1 MKVPVPKEVAQEVSS
16 DAARIAKEYM
26 ARRGWSQTSIN
37 SLMPVAEEGIVGIRT
52 SIKHLHYQNAGTKPF
67 VMWWAEGKIIPLPS
81 GPILATRVGQP
92 GWGYQD
98 RYDKKRYPQT
108 GWVFRHQRWRHP
120 GIDRTGFMNK
130 AIRRAISNA
139 RPTLR
144 QRSMEVL
151 AGRANEEDLK

>member
-1 MKVPVPKEVAQEVSS
+1 MRVPVPREVAKEIAT
-16 DAARIAKEYM
+16 DASRIAREYSQ
-26 ARRGWSQTSIN
+26 RRGWSAASVN
-37 SLMPVAEEGIVGIRT
+37 SLMPVFDEGLIGIRT
-52 SIKHLHYQNAGTKPF
+52 SRKHLHYQNQGTKPF
-67 VMWWAEGKIIPLPS
+67 VMWWAEGKVIPLPS

-130 AIRRAISNA
+130 AIRRSIINA

-144 QRSMEVL
+144 QRTMEVL
-151 AGRANEEDLK
+151 AGQAREEDLK